1 MPDYVRQ
8 ALNQRGLMDAYHS
21 RPPYQQ
27 NDHLGT
33 LCVSRA
39 RLAATKQK
47 RLNQMLIELEGR
59 KFYLKGIPVVYKL
72 VPDNLDERLVLKLS
86 WMTL

>member
-27 NDHLGT
+27 NDYLGT
-33 LCVSRA
+33 L
-39 RLAATKQK
+39 
-47 RLNQMLIELEGR
+47 
-59 KFYLKGIPVVYKL
+59 
-72 VPDNLDERLVLKLS
+72 
-86 WMTL
+86 